1 MTDNPAE
8 YNPQRDKELR
18 SRVKLFGNLLG
29 EVLKEQAG
37 ERVFAAV
44 ETLRKGF
51 ISLRKEEDH
60 DKRLRLMRLISKL
73 DDQALTQV
81 VRAFAIYFSLVNIA
95 EEEFQ
100 HKRRRRRISKGGK
113 LWRGSFDETLRSFAE
128 EGLDADQVQS
138 VLNSTV
144 YTPVFT
150 AHPTESKRRTI
161 MELLRRIFVTSSK
174 LDNPYLNKEQEEDLT
189 RELRS
194 LIQVVWKTNE
204 VRPHKPRVKDEI
216 KYGLYYFRNS
226 VFDAVPATYRN
237 VEKAVERVYPAEQQ
251 ETAIEVPSFLRFGSW
266 IGGDRDGNPNV
277 KPETTA
283 MAVRLQAR
291 EIIQEYLRRIHG
303 LSTLLTHSSKICPD
317 LLEQEIG
324 LDRDAELVEKVL
336 GDNLRRYEEEPYR
349 RKLRVIRYRLE
360 QNLDHLN
367 RLIREESDATRSAAA
382 YPSEQEFLD
391 DLYTIRT
398 SLVKHGDIDLSRGD
412 LQDLIR
418 LGETFGFHLLH
429 LDIRQES
436 TRHTMAVEEILG
448 ITDPDANYGEMSE
461 EERLDY
467 LGRVIA
473 EGKHSLPDLDRLA
486 EGNRET
492 MEVFQVMVQMREEI
506 SPQCFGAYV
515 ISMTHAASHVMEV
528 MYLAHLAGLAK
539 REGDDWKCDVVISP
553 LFETVEDLEHIEI
566 VLSKL
571 LDNQTYL
578 ELLKASGNRQEVML
592 GYSDSCKDGGVL
604 ASAWNLYDA
613 QQKVI
618 ELTEARGVECRLF
631 HGRGGTI
638 ARGGAP
644 THEAI
649 LAQPAGTVQ
658 GQIKFTEQGEVLSSK
673 YSNTETA
680 IYELGM
686 GVSGLLKAS
695 RYTVTEKP
703 EDNPDFLKAM
713 DEIAEIGEETYREL
727 TDRTPGFIEYF
738 YDATPVS
745 EIGLLNIGSRPSHRK
760 KGDLSKASVRAIGWV
775 FGWAQARHT
784 LPGWYGIGEALHR
797 WKANNPDRQHLLQ
810 EMYEQWP
817 FFYLLMSNTQMSL
830 MKGDMT
836 IAEEYSELSPNR
848 QSARTI
854 YEMVRDEYHRTV
866 SEVLDASDCQEL
878 LEVDPHLARNMHR
891 RDPYLDPLN
900 HIQITLLKRYR
911 DEALSDEER
920 DRWLEPLLRSINA
933 IAAGMRNTG

>member
-1 MTDNPAE
+1 MTDKQSE

-29 EVLKEQAG
+29 EVLKDQAG

-73 DDQALTQV
+73 DDATLTQV

-100 HKRRRRRISKGGK
+100 HKRRRRQISKGGK
-113 LWRGSFDETLRSFAE
+113 LWQGSFDETFRLFAE
-128 EGLDADQVQS
+128 EGLDATQVQD
-138 VLNSTV
+138 VLDRAV

-150 AHPTESKRRTI
+150 AHPTESKRRSI
-161 MELLRRIFVTSSK
+161 MELLRRIFVTSTQ
-174 LDNPYLNKEQEEDLT
+174 LDNPYLNKEQEADLVEEI
-189 RELRS
+189 RG
-194 LIQVVWKTNE
+194 LIQVLWKTNE

-226 VFDAVPATYRN
+226 VFEAVPRTYRN
-237 VEKAVERVYPAEQQ
+237 VERAVARIYPAESQQ
-251 ETAIEVPSFLRFGSW
+251 QPIRVPSFLRFGSW

-283 MAVRLQAR
+283 LAVRLQAR
-291 EIIQEYLRRIHG
+291 EIIQEYIRRVG
-303 LSTLLTHSSKICPD
+303 ELGNVLTHSAKVCPE
-317 LLEQEIG
+317 LSETEIG
-324 LDRDAELVEKVL
+324 LDRDAGIVEEVI
-336 GDNLRRYEEEPYR
+336 GDNPRRYAEEPYR
-349 RKLRVIRYRLE
+349 RKLRVMRYRLE
-360 QNLDHLN
+360 RNLAYLE
-367 RLIREESDATRSAAA
+367 RLVEGATGVERPRSA
-382 YPSEQEFLD
+382 YPSEREFLD
-391 DLYTIRT
+391 DLYAIHE
-398 SLVKHGDIDLSRGD
+398 SLLSHGDGALANGE
-412 LQDLIR
+412 LKDLIR
-418 LGETFGFHLLH
+418 LAESFGFHLLH

-436 TRHTMAVEEILG
+436 TRHTEAVTDILSRV
-448 ITDPDANYGEMSE
+448 DPQADYAAMDEDQ
-461 EERLDY
+461 RLEY
-467 LGRVIA
+467 LGRVIR
-473 EGKHSLPDLDRLA
+473 EGDHRLPDLA
-486 EGNRET
+486 ELDEANRET
-492 MEVFQVMVQMREEI
+492 LEVFRVMVEMREEI

-515 ISMTHAASHVMEV
+515 ISMTHSASHVMEV
-528 MYLAHLAGLAK
+528 MYLAHLSGLAGRDGEK
-539 REGDDWKCDVVISP
+539 WHCALEISP
-553 LFETVEDLEHIEI
+553 LFETVEDLGHIEI

-571 LDNQTYL
+571 LDNETYL
-578 ELLKASGNRQEVML
+578 ELLRASGNRQEVML

-604 ASAWNLYDA
+604 ASVWNLYEA

-618 ELTEARGVECRLF
+618 ELTDRRGVECRLF

-649 LAQPAGTVQ
+649 LGQPAGTVQ

-695 RYTVTEKP
+695 RYMVTEKP
-703 EDNPDFLKAM
+703 EDEPAFLEAM
-713 DEIAEIGEETYREL
+713 EEIAAIGEDSYREL
-727 TDRTPGFIEYF
+727 TDRTDGFIEYF
-738 YDATPVS
+738 YDATPVT
-745 EIGLLNIGSRPSHRK
+745 EIGMLNIGSRPSHRK

-784 LPGWYGIGEALHR
+784 LPGWYGIGTALQE
-797 WKANNPDRQHLLQ
+797 WKRRNPDRQHLLR
-810 EMYEQWP
+810 EMNERWP
-817 FFYLLMSNTQMSL
+817 FFHLLMSNSQMSL

-836 IAEEYSELSPNR
+836 IAEEYSDLSPNR
-848 QSARTI
+848 QSARHI
-854 YEMVRDEYHRTV
+854 FGMVRDEHERTV
-866 SEVLDASDCQEL
+866 AEVLDASGCEAL
-878 LEVDPHLARNMHR
+878 LDVDPHLARNMHR